1 MQKKKRSKEGRDL
14 ALRGMERL
22 ERCVHSIREQRPE
35 TSKVMHLTSCKVRGV
50 FKQKRLLGFGK
61 NFARGCG
68 VRDVWNNHKQ
78 ELLCPY

>member
-1 MQKKKRSKEGRDL
+1 MQKKKRSKESRDL
-14 ALRGMERL
+14 ALRGI

-35 TSKVMHLTSCKVRGV
+35 SSKVMHLTSCKVRGV